1 MGETGEADIKKKV
14 EMEANETRDKIKNE
28 IKAINSKGDSESDD
42 RRKEIAAMKNQIQ
55 KDREELRGQLENDTS
70 MVLKQLEKDS
80 GDIMG
85 LIKKEKSDRQRDVEV
100 LHDRVDNERKEMQIL
115 I

>member
-1 MGETGEADIKKKV
+1 MYEGKWTGCGTWKSFNLPIFFE
-14 EMEANETRDKIKNE
+14 NRDKIKNE

-42 RRKEIAAMKNQIQ
+42 RRKEITALKNQIQ

-80 GDIMG
+80 GTHW
-85 LIKKEKSDRQRDVEV
+85 KSI
-100 LHDRVDNERKEMQIL
+100 IL
-115 I
+115 NYVIWFKIIFSKW

>member
-1 MGETGEADIKKKV
+1 MNLCWTWKSFNLPIFFE
-14 EMEANETRDKIKNE
+14 NRDKIKNE

-42 RRKEIAAMKNQIQ
+42 RRKEIAALKNQVQ

-80 GDIMG
+80 GTYW
-85 LIKKEKSDRQRDVEV
+85 KSI
-100 LHDRVDNERKEMQIL
+100 IL
-115 I
+115 N